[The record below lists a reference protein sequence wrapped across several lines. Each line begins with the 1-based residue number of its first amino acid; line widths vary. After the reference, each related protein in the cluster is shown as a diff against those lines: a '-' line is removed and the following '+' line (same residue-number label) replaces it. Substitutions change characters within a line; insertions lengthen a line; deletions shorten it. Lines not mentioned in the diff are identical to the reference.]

1 MANRNFALDRAQK
14 QDERVAAQR
23 LAALRVALALAA
35 TQAKEAAGVADVAA
49 TYREGARGVCINCG
63 ESIQATDE
71 VAIVL
76 GTVSH
81 YHKVVH
87 VECIKETDQLAC

>member
-35 TQAKEAAGVADVAA
+35 TQSKEAAGVAGVAA
-49 TYREGARGVCINCG
+49 KYREGAMGVCINCG
-63 ESIQATDE
+63 ESIFATDE
-71 VAIVL
+71 VAEVVGRL
-76 GTVSH
+76 SH
-81 YHKVVH
+81 QHKVVH
-87 VECIKETDQLAC
+87 VECIRETDQLA